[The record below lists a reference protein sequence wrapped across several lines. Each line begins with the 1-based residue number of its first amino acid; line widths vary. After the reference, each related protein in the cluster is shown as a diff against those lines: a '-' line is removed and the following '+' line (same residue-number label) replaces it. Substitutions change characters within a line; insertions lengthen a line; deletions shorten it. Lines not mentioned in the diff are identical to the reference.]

1 MAKRGNGEGSIYRR
15 KSDGRWVGVLIAGGR
30 RKSFYSKKRQ
40 VVQERL
46 ATALRNRQQGLVVA
60 GPNQTVAQYLNHWL
74 QESVSTSVR
83 PRTLESYDLNVRR
96 LMPHLGKLRLN
107 ALGPAA
113 IQGAYAALLRR
124 GLSRRSVEQA
134 HAVLHCALRQA
145 LLWGLMGRNPTE
157 AVVVPRGAR
166 REMKTLTDDQVR
178 LLFET
183 TEGSRLHALW
193 VLLVTTGLRLGEALG
208 LTWPDI
214 DFNRGSLTVRRALQ
228 RLPKRLGGVVLVE
241 PKTGRSRR
249 TVYLAPGTVA
259 ALAEH
264 RSRQGDEPLV
274 PSERFVF
281 TGITGRPL
289 DASSVSDHF
298 HRALRQAGLPN
309 VRVHDLRHTAA
320 THLLTRGVHPKVVQ
334 DLLGHS
340 TISLTLDTYSH
351 VSPALHAQV
360 PDHME
365 VLFGRPAVTG

>member
-30 RKSFYSKKRQ
+30 RKCFYSEKRQ
-40 VVQERL
+40 VVHERL
-46 ATALRNRQQGLVVA
+46 ATALRNRQQGLVAA
-60 GPNQTVAQYLNHWL
+60 GPSQTVAQYLNHWL
-74 QESVSTSVR
+74 TETVSTSVR

-96 LMPHLGKLRLN
+96 LMPHLGKLRLS

-134 HAVLHCALRQA
+134 HTVLHCALRQA
-145 LLWGLMGRNPTE
+145 LLWGLTGRNPTE
-157 AVVVPRGAR
+157 AVVVPRGSR

-178 LLFET
+178 RLFEA

-193 VLLVTTGLRLGEALG
+193 VLLTTTGLRLGEALG
-208 LTWPDI
+208 LTWPD
-214 DFNRGSLTVRRALQ
+214 LTSIGAASPSARRCSGYRSGLAEWFF
-228 RLPKRLGGVVLVE
+228 VE
-241 PKTGRSRR
+241 PKTDRSRR

-264 RSRQGDEPLV
+264 RNRQGDEPLV

-298 HRALRQAGLPN
+298 HRALARAGLPN
-309 VRVHDLRHTAA
+309 IRVHDLRHTAA

-365 VLFGRPAVTG
+365 VLFGGPASVP

>member
-15 KSDGRWVGVLIAGGR
+15 RSDGRWVGVLIINGR
-30 RKSFYSKKRQ
+30 RKWHYGNTRQ

-46 ATALRNRQQGLVVA
+46 ATALRNRQQGLVAA
-60 GPNQTVAQYLNHWL
+60 GPSQTVAQYLNHWL
-74 QESVSTSVR
+74 TETVSSSVR

-96 LMPHLGKLRLN
+96 LMPHLGKLRLS

-134 HAVLHCALRQA
+134 HTVLHCALRQA
-145 LLWGLMGRNPTE
+145 LLWGLIGRNPTE
-157 AVVVPRGAR
+157 AVVVPRGSR

-193 VLLVTTGLRLGEALG
+193 VLLATTGLRLGEALG
-208 LTWPDI
+208 LTWPDV
-214 DFNRGSLTVRRALQ
+214 DLYRGSLTVRRALQ

-241 PKTGRSRR
+241 PKTERSRR

-264 RSRQGDEPLV
+264 RHRQHDEPLT

-289 DASSVSDHF
+289 DASSASDHF

-309 VRVHDLRHTAA
+309 VRLHDLRHTAA

-351 VSPALHAQV
+351 VSPALHTQV
-360 PDHME
+360 PDHMQ
-365 VLFGRPAVTG
+365 VLFS